1 MSSEYNVSEEQV
13 EAINRNDWVEK
24 VYMEDGIKVTR
35 YKPIWHIEP
44 DRFNTVLKSKARKPT
59 FGPKD
64 P

>member
-1 MSSEYNVSEEQV
+1 MDYDEVTFEEGD
-13 EAINRNDWVEK
+13 DWVEK

-35 YKPIWHIEP
+35 YKPSWYKDP
-44 DRFNTVLKSKARKPT
+44 DRYHTILKSKSRKPA

>member
-1 MSSEYNVSEEQV
+1 MDYEEV
-13 EAINRNDWVEK
+13 AYEEGDDWVEK

-35 YKPIWHIEP
+35 YHPIWHKEP
-44 DRFNTVLKSKARKPT
+44 DKFNTPIRGKARKPT

>member
-1 MSSEYNVSEEQV
+1 MDYEEV
-13 EAINRNDWVEK
+13 TYEEGDDWVEK

-35 YKPIWHIEP
+35 YKPIWHKEP
-44 DRFNTVLKSKARKPT
+44 DKFNTILKSKARKPQ